1 MTTLLW
7 LALLHFSAMA
17 TEITPQAVGAAITEL
32 LGLLSEGSAQPEE
45 KPLTDDE
52 IAALKA
58 RGYEVAKA
66 EKPAEKAPEAK
77 QGAGRTGITNVT
89 DLLKT
94 AAERVG
100 QSSSPDSLS
109 KIADP
114 TRRAD
119 AQVLQEH
126 RNRVQ
131 QAAGQYRR

>member
-1 MTTLLW
+1 MPV
-7 LALLHFSAMA
+7 
-17 TEITPQAVGAAITEL
+17 EITPQAVGAAIVEL
-32 LGLLSEGSAQPEE
+32 IGLLPGGSAQPEE

-58 RGYEVAKA
+58 RGYEVTKA
-66 EKPAEKAPEAK
+66 EKPAETKAPTK
-77 QGAGRTGITNVT
+77 QGAEQTGITNVT

-109 KIADP
+109 KITDP
-114 TRRAD
+114 VHRAD

-126 RNRVQ
+126 HRNVAAIAARQ
-131 QAAGQYRR
+131 QHRRQP